1 MIISSEAFEAV
12 DPALLRD
19 AINRSLGVEAEVT
32 VLGYFRP
39 HHSRILASYA
49 QNTKVGRYF
58 DSLAEFVRNT
68 TRRRFSQVYK
78 RFVGWREVFGDG
90 YRLRLYQR

>member
-1 MIISSEAFEAV
+1 M

-19 AINRSLGVEAEVT
+19 AIDRSLGAEAEVT

-49 QNTKVGRYF
+49 QNTKVGSYF
-58 DSLAEFVRNT
+58 DSLADFVRDT
-68 TRRRFSQVYK
+68 TRRRFSQVHI
-78 RFVGWREVFGDG
+78 RFSGWREVFGDG
-90 YRLRLYQR
+90 YRLRLYMR

>member
-68 TRRRFSQVYK
+68 TRRRFSQV
-78 RFVGWREVFGDG
+78 
-90 YRLRLYQR
+90 